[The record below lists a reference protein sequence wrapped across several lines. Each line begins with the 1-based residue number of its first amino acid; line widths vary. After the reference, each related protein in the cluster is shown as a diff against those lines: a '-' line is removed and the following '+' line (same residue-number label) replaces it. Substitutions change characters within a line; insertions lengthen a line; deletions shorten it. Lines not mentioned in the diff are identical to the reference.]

1 MYCPNCGEKLPP
13 SAKFCTNCGHQVRE
27 NTSSGEKVIMAF
39 MVNKKDGLFKFVS
52 YSLVFTNSRII
63 MAYVDA
69 DTLQKASQDA
79 IETAKANGAGFFK
92 RIGVASNATSNY
104 HQRYFSMN
112 PNNILN
118 ETSRNFQVY
127 YNDIR
132 SLKVVKGRTDYDADG
147 TSRDRPGKV
156 IIKTNNDKHTFIMLK
171 TNNDSK
177 IKKEMRNLLPI
188 KVR

>member
-1 MYCPNCGEKLPP
+1 
-13 SAKFCTNCGHQVRE
+13 
-27 NTSSGEKVIMAF
+27 
-39 MVNKKDGLFKFVS
+39 MVSKKDGLFKFAT
-52 YSLVFTNSRII
+52 YSLVFTNTRII
-63 MAYVDA
+63 MAYVD
-69 DTLQKASQDA
+69 DKTLQQASQDA

-132 SLKVVKGRTDYDADG
+132 SLKVVKGRTDYDDDG

>member
-1 MYCPNCGEKLPP
+1 MYCPNCGKNLAPN
-13 SAKFCTNCGHQVRE
+13 AKFCTNCGLQVNE
-27 NTSSGEKVIMAF
+27 TTSNGEKIIMAF
-39 MVNKKDGLFKFVS
+39 MVSKKDGLFKFAT
-52 YSLVFTNSRII
+52 YSLVFTNTRII
-63 MAYVDA
+63 MAYVD
-69 DTLQKASQDA
+69 DKTLQQASQDA

-147 TSRDRPGKV
+147 TSRDRPGEV